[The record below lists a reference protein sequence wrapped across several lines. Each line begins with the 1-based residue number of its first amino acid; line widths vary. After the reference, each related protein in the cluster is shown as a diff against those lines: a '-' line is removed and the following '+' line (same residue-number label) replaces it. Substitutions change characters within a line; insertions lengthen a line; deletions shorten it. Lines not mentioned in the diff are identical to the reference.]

1 MRYDNIVKGEFISRP
16 NRFIANVKIDGRVH
30 KCHVKNTGRC
40 RELLVPGCEVWLE
53 HVKSEKRKTEY
64 SLITVN
70 KGGRLINMDS
80 QAPNKAAEEW
90 LERGGLV
97 PCIKLLKRER
107 KWGDS
112 RFDFYFET
120 ETEKAFAEVKGVTL
134 EENGVVMFPDAPT
147 ERGVKHVKE
156 LCRLKQEGFGAYI
169 IFVIQ
174 MKDVD
179 YFTPNVKTHREF
191 AEALCQAERAGV
203 KIVAAD
209 CLVTPDTMEIKDRV
223 KVFLSGENASQEG
236 EPSYE

>member
-1 MRYDNIVKGEFISRP
+1 MRYKNIVKGEFISRP
-16 NRFIANVKIDGRVH
+16 NRFIANVKIDGEIY

-53 HVKSEKRKTEY
+53 HCKSENRKTEY

-70 KGGRLINMDS
+70 KNGKLINMDS
-80 QAPNKAAEEW
+80 QAPNNAAEEW
-90 LERGGLV
+90 IKGGGLI
-97 PCIKLLKRER
+97 PDIQLLKREQ

-120 ETEKAFAEVKGVTL
+120 ENEKAYAEVKGVTL

-156 LCRLKQEGFGAYI
+156 LCRLKEEGFGAYL

-174 MKDVD
+174 MKNVK
-179 YFTPNVKTHREF
+179 YFTPNIKTHREF
-191 AEALCQAERAGV
+191 AEALWQAEKAGV
-203 KIVAAD
+203 SIVAAD
-209 CLVTPDTMEIKDRV
+209 CFVTPDTMEIRDRV
-223 KVFLSGENASQEG
+223 KVILRDESSAKGSVN
-236 EPSYE
+236 

>member
-1 MRYDNIVKGEFISRP
+1 MRYKNIVKGEFISRP
-16 NRFIANVKIDGRVH
+16 NRFIANVKIDGEIY

-53 HVKSEKRKTEY
+53 HCKSENRKTEY

-70 KGGRLINMDS
+70 KNGKLINMDS
-80 QAPNKAAEEW
+80 QAPNNAAEEW
-90 LERGGLV
+90 IKGGGLI
-97 PCIKLLKRER
+97 PDIQLLKREQ

-120 ETEKAFAEVKGVTL
+120 ENEKAYAEVKGVTL

-156 LCRLKQEGFGAYI
+156 LCRLKEEGFGAYL

-174 MKDVD
+174 MKDVK
-179 YFTPNVKTHREF
+179 YFTPNIKTHREF
-191 AEALCQAERAGV
+191 AEALCQAEKAGV
-203 KIVAAD
+203 EIVAAD
-209 CLVTPDTMEIKDRV
+209 CFVTPDTMEIRDRV
-223 KVFLSGENASQEG
+223 KVILRDESSAKGSVN
-236 EPSYE
+236 

>member
-1 MRYDNIVKGEFISRP
+1 MHYENIVKGEFISRP
-16 NRFIANVKIDGRVH
+16 NRFIANVLIDGEIH

-53 HVKSEKRKTEY
+53 HSKSEKRKTEY

-70 KGGRLINMDS
+70 KSGKLINMDS
-80 QAPNKAAEEW
+80 QAPNKAVEEW
-90 LERGGLV
+90 LEKGGLL
-97 PCIKLLKRER
+97 PNIKLLKREQ

-120 ETEKAFAEVKGVTL
+120 ENEKAYAEVKGVTL

-156 LCRLKQEGFGAYI
+156 LYKLKEKGFSAYL

-174 MKDVD
+174 MKDVK
-179 YFTPNVKTHREF
+179 YFTPNIKTHKEF
-191 AEALCQAERAGV
+191 AEALIEAEKAGV

-209 CLVTPDTMEIKDRV
+209 CFVSPDTMEIRDRV
-223 KVFLSGENASQEG
+223 RIVLKG
-236 EPSYE
+236 

>member
-1 MRYDNIVKGEFISRP
+1 MHYENIVKGEFISRP
-16 NRFIANVKIDGRVH
+16 NRFIANVIIDGEIH

-53 HVKSEKRKTEY
+53 HSKSEKRKTEY

-70 KGGRLINMDS
+70 KNGKLINMDS
-80 QAPNKAAEEW
+80 QAPNKAVEEW
-90 LERGGLV
+90 LQRGGLF
-97 PCIKLLKRER
+97 PDIKFLKREQ

-120 ETEKAFAEVKGVTL
+120 ENEKAYAEVKGVTL

-156 LCRLKQEGFGAYI
+156 LCKLKEEGFSAYL

-174 MKDVD
+174 MKDVK
-179 YFTPNVKTHREF
+179 YFTPNIKTHKEF
-191 AEALCQAERAGV
+191 AEVLSEAEKAGV

-209 CLVTPDTMEIKDRV
+209 CFVSDDTMEIRDRV
-223 KVFLSGENASQEG
+223 RIVLKG
-236 EPSYE
+236 

>member
-1 MRYDNIVKGEFISRP
+1 MRYKNIVKGEFISRP
-16 NRFIANVKIDGRVH
+16 NRFIANVKIDGEIY

-53 HVKSEKRKTEY
+53 HCKSENRKTEY

-70 KGGRLINMDS
+70 KNGELINMDS
-80 QAPNKAAEEW
+80 QAPNNAAEEW
-90 LERGGLV
+90 IKGGGLI
-97 PCIKLLKRER
+97 PDIQLLKREQ

-120 ETEKAFAEVKGVTL
+120 ENEKAYAEVKGVTL

-156 LCRLKQEGFGAYI
+156 LCRLKEEGFGAYL

-174 MKDVD
+174 MKDVK
-179 YFTPNVKTHREF
+179 YFTPNIKTHKEF
-191 AEALCQAERAGV
+191 AEALCQAEKAGV
-203 KIVAAD
+203 SIVAAD
-209 CLVTPDTMEIKDRV
+209 CFVTPDIMEIRDRV
-223 KVFLSGENASQEG
+223 KVILRDESSAKGSVN
-236 EPSYE
+236 

>member
-1 MRYDNIVKGEFISRP
+1 MHYENIVKGEFISRP
-16 NRFIANVKIDGRVH
+16 NRFIANVLIDGEIH

-53 HVKSEKRKTEY
+53 HSKSEKRKTEY

-70 KGGRLINMDS
+70 KSGKLINMDS
-80 QAPNKAAEEW
+80 QAPNKAVEEW
-90 LERGGLV
+90 LQSGGLL
-97 PCIKLLKRER
+97 PDIKLLKREQ

-120 ETEKAFAEVKGVTL
+120 ENEKAYTEVKGVTL

-156 LCRLKQEGFGAYI
+156 LYKLKEKGFSAFL

-174 MKDVD
+174 MKDVK
-179 YFTPNVKTHREF
+179 YFTPNIKTHKEF
-191 AEALCQAERAGV
+191 ADALIEAEKAGV

-209 CLVTPDTMEIKDRV
+209 CFVSPDTMEIRDRV
-223 KVFLSGENASQEG
+223 RIVLKG
-236 EPSYE
+236 

>member
-1 MRYDNIVKGEFISRP
+1 MRYKNIVKGEFISRP
-16 NRFIANVKIDGRVH
+16 NRFIANVKIDGEIY

-53 HVKSEKRKTEY
+53 HCKSEKRKTEY

-70 KGGRLINMDS
+70 KGGKLINMDS
-80 QAPNKAAEEW
+80 QAPNNAAEEW
-90 LERGGLV
+90 IKSGGLV
-97 PCIKLLKRER
+97 PDIKLLKREQ

-120 ETEKAFAEVKGVTL
+120 ENEKAYAEVKGVTL

-156 LCRLKQEGFGAYI
+156 LCKLKEEGFGAYL

-174 MKDVD
+174 MKDIK
-179 YFTPNVKTHREF
+179 YFTPNIKTHKEF
-191 AEALCQAERAGV
+191 AEVLCQAEKAGV
-203 KIVAAD
+203 NIVAAD
-209 CLVTPDTMEIKDRV
+209 CFVTPDIMEIRDRV
-223 KVFLSGENASQEG
+223 KVILCDESSAKGSVD
-236 EPSYE
+236 

>member
-1 MRYDNIVKGEFISRP
+1 MHYENIVKGEFISRP
-16 NRFIANVKIDGRVH
+16 NRFIANVLIDGEIH

-53 HVKSEKRKTEY
+53 HSKSEKRKTEY

-70 KGGRLINMDS
+70 KSGKLINMDS
-80 QAPNKAAEEW
+80 QAPNKAVEEW
-90 LERGGLV
+90 LQRGGLL
-97 PCIKLLKRER
+97 PDIKLLKREQ
-107 KWGDS
+107 KWGYS

-120 ETEKAFAEVKGVTL
+120 ENEKAYAEVKGVTL

-156 LCRLKQEGFGAYI
+156 LCKLKKEGFSAYL

-174 MKDVD
+174 MKDVK
-179 YFTPNVKTHREF
+179 YFTPNIKTHKEF
-191 AEALCQAERAGV
+191 ADALIEAEKAGV

-209 CLVTPDTMEIKDRV
+209 CFVSPNTMEIRDRV
-223 KVFLSGENASQEG
+223 RIVLKG
-236 EPSYE
+236 

>member
-1 MRYDNIVKGEFISRP
+1 MRYKNIVKGEFISRP
-16 NRFIANVKIDGRVH
+16 NRFIANVKIDGEIY

-53 HVKSEKRKTEY
+53 HCKSENRKTEY

-70 KGGRLINMDS
+70 KNGKLINMDS
-80 QAPNKAAEEW
+80 QAPNNAAEEW
-90 LERGGLV
+90 IKGGGLI
-97 PCIKLLKRER
+97 PDIQLLKREQ

-120 ETEKAFAEVKGVTL
+120 ENEKAYAEVKGVTL

-156 LCRLKQEGFGAYI
+156 LCRLKEEGFGAYL

-174 MKDVD
+174 MKNVK
-179 YFTPNVKTHREF
+179 YFTPNIKTHREF
-191 AEALCQAERAGV
+191 AEALCQAEKAGV
-203 KIVAAD
+203 SIVAAD
-209 CLVTPDTMEIKDRV
+209 CFVTPDTMEIRDRV
-223 KVFLSGENASQEG
+223 KVILRDESSAKGSVN
-236 EPSYE
+236 

>member
-1 MRYDNIVKGEFISRP
+1 MRYKNIVKGEFISRP
-16 NRFIANVKIDGRVH
+16 NRFIANVKIDGEIY

-53 HVKSEKRKTEY
+53 HCKSENRKTEY

-70 KGGRLINMDS
+70 KNGKLINMDS
-80 QAPNKAAEEW
+80 QAPNNAAEEW
-90 LERGGLV
+90 IKGGGLI
-97 PCIKLLKRER
+97 PDIQLLKREQ

-120 ETEKAFAEVKGVTL
+120 QNEKAYAEVKGVTL

-156 LCRLKQEGFGAYI
+156 LCRLKEEGFGAYL

-174 MKDVD
+174 MKDVK
-179 YFTPNVKTHREF
+179 YFTPNIKTHKEF
-191 AEALCQAERAGV
+191 AEALCQAEKAGV
-203 KIVAAD
+203 SIVAAD
-209 CLVTPDTMEIKDRV
+209 CFVTPDTMEIRDRV
-223 KVFLSGENASQEG
+223 KVILRDESSAKGSVN
-236 EPSYE
+236 

>member
-1 MRYDNIVKGEFISRP
+1 MRYKNIVKGEFISRP
-16 NRFIANVKIDGRVH
+16 NRFIANVKIDGEIY

-53 HVKSEKRKTEY
+53 HCKSENRKTEY

-70 KGGRLINMDS
+70 KNGKLINMDS
-80 QAPNKAAEEW
+80 QAPNNAAEEW
-90 LERGGLV
+90 IKGGGLI
-97 PCIKLLKRER
+97 PDIQLLKREQ

-120 ETEKAFAEVKGVTL
+120 ENEKAYAEVKGVTL

-156 LCRLKQEGFGAYI
+156 LCRLKEEGFGAYL

-174 MKDVD
+174 MKDVK
-179 YFTPNVKTHREF
+179 YFTPNIKTHKEF
-191 AEALCQAERAGV
+191 AEALCQAEKAGV
-203 KIVAAD
+203 SIVAAD
-209 CLVTPDTMEIKDRV
+209 CFVTPDIMEIRDRV
-223 KVFLSGENASQEG
+223 KVILRDESSAKGSVN
-236 EPSYE
+236 

>member
-1 MRYDNIVKGEFISRP
+1 MHYENIVKGEFISRP
-16 NRFIANVKIDGRVH
+16 NRFIANVLIDGEIH

-40 RELLVPGCEVWLE
+40 RELLVPGYEVWLE
-53 HVKSEKRKTEY
+53 HSKSEKRKTEY

-70 KGGRLINMDS
+70 KNGKLINMDS
-80 QAPNKAAEEW
+80 QAPNKAVEEW
-90 LERGGLV
+90 LQRGGLL
-97 PCIKLLKRER
+97 PGIKLLKREQ

-120 ETEKAFAEVKGVTL
+120 ENEKAYAEVKGVTL

-156 LCRLKQEGFGAYI
+156 LCKLKKEGFSAYL

-174 MKDVD
+174 MKDVK
-179 YFTPNVKTHREF
+179 YFTPNIKTHKEF
-191 AEALCQAERAGV
+191 AEALIEAEKAGV

-209 CLVTPDTMEIKDRV
+209 CFVFPDTMEIRDRV
-223 KVFLSGENASQEG
+223 KVVLNG
-236 EPSYE
+236 

>member
-1 MRYDNIVKGEFISRP
+1 MRYKNIVKGEFISRP
-16 NRFIANVKIDGRVH
+16 NRFIANVKIDGEIY

-53 HVKSEKRKTEY
+53 HCKSENRKTEY

-70 KGGRLINMDS
+70 KNGKLINMDS
-80 QAPNKAAEEW
+80 QAPNNAAEEW
-90 LERGGLV
+90 IKGGGLI
-97 PCIKLLKRER
+97 PDIQLLKREQ

-120 ETEKAFAEVKGVTL
+120 ENEKAYAEVKGVTL

-156 LCRLKQEGFGAYI
+156 LCRLKEEGFGAYL

-174 MKDVD
+174 MKNVK
-179 YFTPNVKTHREF
+179 YFTPNIKTHKEF
-191 AEALCQAERAGV
+191 AEALCQAEKAGV
-203 KIVAAD
+203 SIVAAD
-209 CLVTPDTMEIKDRV
+209 CFVTPDTMEIRDRV
-223 KVFLSGENASQEG
+223 KVILRDESSAKGSVN
-236 EPSYE
+236 

>member
-1 MRYDNIVKGEFISRP
+1 MHYENIVKGEFISRP
-16 NRFIANVKIDGRVH
+16 NRFIANVLINGEIH

-53 HVKSEKRKTEY
+53 HSKSEKRKTEY

-70 KGGRLINMDS
+70 KSGKLINMDS
-80 QAPNKAAEEW
+80 QAPNKAVEEW
-90 LERGGLV
+90 LQRGGLL
-97 PCIKLLKRER
+97 PDIKLLKREQ
-107 KWGDS
+107 KWGYS

-120 ETEKAFAEVKGVTL
+120 ENEKAYAEVKGVTL

-156 LCRLKQEGFGAYI
+156 LCKLKKEGFSAYL

-174 MKDVD
+174 MKDVK
-179 YFTPNVKTHREF
+179 YFTPNIKTHKEF
-191 AEALCQAERAGV
+191 AEALIEAEKAGV

-209 CLVTPDTMEIKDRV
+209 CFVSPDTMEIRDRV
-223 KVFLSGENASQEG
+223 RIVLKG
-236 EPSYE
+236 

>member
-1 MRYDNIVKGEFISRP
+1 MHYENIVKGEFISRP
-16 NRFIANVKIDGRVH
+16 NRFIANVLIDGEIH

-53 HVKSEKRKTEY
+53 HSKSEKRKTEY

-70 KGGRLINMDS
+70 KSGKLINMDS
-80 QAPNKAAEEW
+80 QAPNKAVEEW
-90 LERGGLV
+90 LQSGGLLSD
-97 PCIKLLKRER
+97 IKLLKREQ

-120 ETEKAFAEVKGVTL
+120 ENEKAYAEVKGVTL

-156 LCRLKQEGFGAYI
+156 LYKLKEKGFSAYL

-174 MKDVD
+174 MKDVK
-179 YFTPNVKTHREF
+179 YFTPNIKTHKEF
-191 AEALCQAERAGV
+191 AEALIEAEKAGV

-209 CLVTPDTMEIKDRV
+209 CFVSPDTMEIRDRV
-223 KVFLSGENASQEG
+223 RIVLKG
-236 EPSYE
+236 

>member
-1 MRYDNIVKGEFISRP
+1 MRYKNIVKGEFISRP
-16 NRFIANVKIDGRVH
+16 NRFIANVKIDGEIY

-53 HVKSEKRKTEY
+53 HCKSENRKTEY

-70 KGGRLINMDS
+70 KNGKLINMDS
-80 QAPNKAAEEW
+80 QAPNNAAEEW
-90 LERGGLV
+90 IKGGGLI
-97 PCIKLLKRER
+97 PDIQLLKREQ

-120 ETEKAFAEVKGVTL
+120 ENEKAYAEVKGVTL

-156 LCRLKQEGFGAYI
+156 LCRLKEEGFGAYL

-174 MKDVD
+174 MKDVK
-179 YFTPNVKTHREF
+179 YFTPNIKTHKEF
-191 AEALCQAERAGV
+191 AEALCQAEKAGV
-203 KIVAAD
+203 SIVAAD
-209 CLVTPDTMEIKDRV
+209 CFVMPDIMEIRDRV
-223 KVFLSGENASQEG
+223 KVILRDESSAKGSVN
-236 EPSYE
+236 

>member
-1 MRYDNIVKGEFISRP
+1 MHYENIVKGEFISRP
-16 NRFIANVKIDGRVH
+16 NRFIANVLIDGEIH

-53 HVKSEKRKTEY
+53 HSKSEKRKTGY

-70 KGGRLINMDS
+70 KSGKLINMDS
-80 QAPNKAAEEW
+80 QAPNKAVEEW
-90 LERGGLV
+90 LQSGGLL
-97 PCIKLLKRER
+97 PDIKLLKREQ

-120 ETEKAFAEVKGVTL
+120 ENEKAYAEVKGVTL

-156 LCRLKQEGFGAYI
+156 LYKLKEKGFSAYL

-174 MKDVD
+174 MKDVK
-179 YFTPNVKTHREF
+179 YFTPNIKTHKEF
-191 AEALCQAERAGV
+191 ADALIEAEKAGV

-209 CLVTPDTMEIKDRV
+209 CFVSPDTMEIRDRV
-223 KVFLSGENASQEG
+223 RIVLKG
-236 EPSYE
+236 

>member
-1 MRYDNIVKGEFISRP
+1 MNYENIVKGEFISRP
-16 NRFIANVKIDGRVH
+16 NRFIANVLIDGEIH

-53 HVKSEKRKTEY
+53 HSKSEKRKTEY

-70 KGGRLINMDS
+70 KSGKLINMDS
-80 QAPNKAAEEW
+80 QAPNKAVEEW
-90 LERGGLV
+90 LQSGGLL
-97 PCIKLLKRER
+97 PDIKLLKREQ

-120 ETEKAFAEVKGVTL
+120 ENEKAYAEVKGVTL

-156 LCRLKQEGFGAYI
+156 LYKLKEKGFSAYL

-174 MKDVD
+174 MKDVK
-179 YFTPNVKTHREF
+179 YFTPNIKTHKEF
-191 AEALCQAERAGV
+191 ADALIEAEKAGV

-209 CLVTPDTMEIKDRV
+209 CFVSPDTMEIRDRV
-223 KVFLSGENASQEG
+223 RIVLKG
-236 EPSYE
+236 

>member
-1 MRYDNIVKGEFISRP
+1 MRYKNIVKGEFISRP
-16 NRFIANVKIDGRVH
+16 NRFIANVKIDGEIY

-53 HVKSEKRKTEY
+53 HCKSEKRKTEY

-70 KGGRLINMDS
+70 KNGKLINMDS
-80 QAPNKAAEEW
+80 QAPNNAAEEW
-90 LERGGLV
+90 IKGGGLI
-97 PCIKLLKRER
+97 PDIQLLKREQ

-120 ETEKAFAEVKGVTL
+120 ENEKAYAEVKGVTL

-156 LCRLKQEGFGAYI
+156 LCRLKEEGFGAYL

-174 MKDVD
+174 MKDVK
-179 YFTPNVKTHREF
+179 YFTPNIKTHKEF
-191 AEALCQAERAGV
+191 AEALCQAEKAGV
-203 KIVAAD
+203 SIVAAD
-209 CLVTPDTMEIKDRV
+209 CFVTPDTMEIRDRV
-223 KVFLSGENASQEG
+223 KVILRDGSSAKGSVN
-236 EPSYE
+236 

>member
-1 MRYDNIVKGEFISRP
+1 MRYKNIVKGEFISRP
-16 NRFIANVKIDGRVH
+16 NRFIANVKIDGEIY

-53 HVKSEKRKTEY
+53 HCKSENRKTEY

-70 KGGRLINMDS
+70 KNGELINMDS
-80 QAPNKAAEEW
+80 QAPNNAAEEW
-90 LERGGLV
+90 IKGGGLI
-97 PCIKLLKRER
+97 PDIQLLKREQ

-120 ETEKAFAEVKGVTL
+120 ENEKAYAEVKGVTL

-156 LCRLKQEGFGAYI
+156 LCRLKEEGFGAYL

-174 MKDVD
+174 MKDVK
-179 YFTPNVKTHREF
+179 YFTPNIKTHKEF
-191 AEALCQAERAGV
+191 AEALCQAEKAGV
-203 KIVAAD
+203 SIVAAD
-209 CLVTPDTMEIKDRV
+209 CFVTPDTMEIRDRV
-223 KVFLSGENASQEG
+223 KVILRDESSAKGSVN
-236 EPSYE
+236 

>member
-1 MRYDNIVKGEFISRP
+1 MRYKNIVKGEFISRP
-16 NRFIANVKIDGRVH
+16 NRFIANVKIDGEIY

-53 HVKSEKRKTEY
+53 HCKSENRKTEY

-70 KGGRLINMDS
+70 KNGKLINMDS
-80 QAPNKAAEEW
+80 QAPNNAAEEW
-90 LERGGLV
+90 IKGGGLI
-97 PCIKLLKRER
+97 PDIQLLKREQ

-120 ETEKAFAEVKGVTL
+120 ENEKAYAEVKGVTL

-156 LCRLKQEGFGAYI
+156 LCRLKEEGFGAYL

-174 MKDVD
+174 MKDVK
-179 YFTPNVKTHREF
+179 YFTPNIKTHREF
-191 AEALCQAERAGV
+191 AEALCQAEKAGV
-203 KIVAAD
+203 SIVAAD
-209 CLVTPDTMEIKDRV
+209 CFVTPDTMEIRDRV
-223 KVFLSGENASQEG
+223 KVILRDESSAKGSVN
-236 EPSYE
+236 

>member
-1 MRYDNIVKGEFISRP
+1 MHYENIVKGEFISRP
-16 NRFIANVKIDGRVH
+16 NRFIANVLIDGEIH

-53 HVKSEKRKTEY
+53 HSKSEKRKTEY

-70 KGGRLINMDS
+70 KSGKLINMDS
-80 QAPNKAAEEW
+80 QAPNKAVEEW
-90 LERGGLV
+90 LERGGLL
-97 PCIKLLKRER
+97 PDIKLLKREQ

-120 ETEKAFAEVKGVTL
+120 ENEKAYAEVKGVTL

-156 LCRLKQEGFGAYI
+156 LCRLKEKGFSAYL

-174 MKDVD
+174 MKDVK
-179 YFTPNVKTHREF
+179 YFTPNIKTHKEF
-191 AEALCQAERAGV
+191 ADALIEAEKAGV
-203 KIVAAD
+203 KIVAVD
-209 CLVTPDTMEIKDRV
+209 CFVSDDTMEIRDRV
-223 KVFLSGENASQEG
+223 KVVLKG
-236 EPSYE
+236 

>member
-1 MRYDNIVKGEFISRP
+1 MHYENIVKGEFISRP
-16 NRFIANVKIDGRVH
+16 NRFIANVLIDGEIH
-30 KCHVKNTGRC
+30 NCHVKNTGRC

-53 HVKSEKRKTEY
+53 HSKSEKRKTEY

-70 KGGRLINMDS
+70 KNGKLINMDS
-80 QAPNKAAEEW
+80 QAPNKAVEEW
-90 LERGGLV
+90 LERGGLL
-97 PCIKLLKRER
+97 PDIKLLKREQ

-120 ETEKAFAEVKGVTL
+120 ENEKAYAEVKGVTL

-156 LCRLKQEGFGAYI
+156 LCKLKEEGFSAYL

-174 MKDVD
+174 MKDVK
-179 YFTPNVKTHREF
+179 YFTPNIKTHKEF
-191 AEALCQAERAGV
+191 ADALIEAEKAGV

-209 CLVTPDTMEIKDRV
+209 CFVSPDTMEIRDRV
-223 KVFLSGENASQEG
+223 RIVLKG
-236 EPSYE
+236 

>member
-1 MRYDNIVKGEFISRP
+1 MRYKNIVKGEFISRP
-16 NRFIANVKIDGRVH
+16 NRFIANVKIDGEIY

-53 HVKSEKRKTEY
+53 HCKSENRKTEY

-70 KGGRLINMDS
+70 KNGELINMDS
-80 QAPNKAAEEW
+80 QAPNNAAEEW
-90 LERGGLV
+90 IKGGGLI
-97 PCIKLLKRER
+97 PDIQLLKREQ

-120 ETEKAFAEVKGVTL
+120 QNEKAYAEVKGVTL

-156 LCRLKQEGFGAYI
+156 LCRLKEEGFGAYL

-174 MKDVD
+174 MKDVK
-179 YFTPNVKTHREF
+179 YFTPNIKTHKEF
-191 AEALCQAERAGV
+191 AEALCQAEKAGV
-203 KIVAAD
+203 SIVAAD
-209 CLVTPDTMEIKDRV
+209 CFVTPDTMEIRDRV
-223 KVFLSGENASQEG
+223 KVILRDESSAKGSVN
-236 EPSYE
+236 

>member
-1 MRYDNIVKGEFISRP
+1 MHYENIVKGEFISRP
-16 NRFIANVKIDGRVH
+16 NRFIANVLIDGEIH

-53 HVKSEKRKTEY
+53 HSKIEKRKTEY

-70 KGGRLINMDS
+70 KSGKLINMDS
-80 QAPNKAAEEW
+80 QAPNKAVEEW
-90 LERGGLV
+90 LQSGGLL
-97 PCIKLLKRER
+97 PDIKLLKREQ

-120 ETEKAFAEVKGVTL
+120 ENEKAYAEVKGVTL

-156 LCRLKQEGFGAYI
+156 LYKLKEKGFSAYL

-174 MKDVD
+174 MKDVK
-179 YFTPNVKTHREF
+179 YFTPNIKTHKEF
-191 AEALCQAERAGV
+191 ADALIEAEKAGV

-209 CLVTPDTMEIKDRV
+209 CFVSPDTMEIRDRV
-223 KVFLSGENASQEG
+223 RIVLKG
-236 EPSYE
+236 

>member
-1 MRYDNIVKGEFISRP
+1 MHYENIVKGEFISRP
-16 NRFIANVKIDGRVH
+16 NRFIANVLIDGEIH

-53 HVKSEKRKTEY
+53 HSKSEKRKTEY

-70 KGGRLINMDS
+70 KSGKLINMDS
-80 QAPNKAAEEW
+80 QAPNKAVEEW
-90 LERGGLV
+90 LEKGGLL
-97 PCIKLLKRER
+97 PNIKLLKREQ

-120 ETEKAFAEVKGVTL
+120 ENEKAYAEVKGVTL

-156 LCRLKQEGFGAYI
+156 LYKLKEKGFSAYL

-174 MKDVD
+174 MKDVK
-179 YFTPNVKTHREF
+179 YFTPNIKTHKEF
-191 AEALCQAERAGV
+191 ADALIEAEKAGV

-209 CLVTPDTMEIKDRV
+209 CFVSPDTMEIRDRV
-223 KVFLSGENASQEG
+223 RIVLKG
-236 EPSYE
+236 

>member
-1 MRYDNIVKGEFISRP
+1 MHYENIVKGEFISRP
-16 NRFIANVKIDGRVH
+16 NRFIANVLIDGEIH

-53 HVKSEKRKTEY
+53 HSKSEKRKTEY

-70 KGGRLINMDS
+70 KNRKLINMDS
-80 QAPNKAAEEW
+80 QAPNKAVEEW
-90 LERGGLV
+90 LQSGGLL
-97 PCIKLLKRER
+97 PDIKLLKREQ

-120 ETEKAFAEVKGVTL
+120 ENEKAYAEVKGVTL

-156 LCRLKQEGFGAYI
+156 LYKLKEKGFSAYL

-174 MKDVD
+174 MKDVK
-179 YFTPNVKTHREF
+179 YFTPNIKTHKEF
-191 AEALCQAERAGV
+191 ADALIEAEKAGV

-209 CLVTPDTMEIKDRV
+209 CFVSPDTMEIRDRV
-223 KVFLSGENASQEG
+223 RIVLKG
-236 EPSYE
+236 